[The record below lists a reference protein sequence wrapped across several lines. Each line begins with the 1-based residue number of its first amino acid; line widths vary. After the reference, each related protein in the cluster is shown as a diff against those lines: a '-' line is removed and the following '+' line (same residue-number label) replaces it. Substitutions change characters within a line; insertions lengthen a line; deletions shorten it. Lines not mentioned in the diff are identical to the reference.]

1 VQDIYYRKAKEVGFR
16 ARSAF
21 KLLQLDEEHDLF
33 SGSIPTVLR
42 GRRVVITLVAG
53 VERAVDLCAAPGSW
67 SQVLA
72 QKLVG
77 DGDGLEVSESDGN
90 GVTRLGENENPWRVT
105 SGGNAED
112 GEVLLT
118 LLLSYESLH
127 FIYAATLQV
136 KVVAVDLQE
145 MAPIR

>member
-1 VQDIYYRKAKEVGFR
+1 M
-16 ARSAF
+16 
-21 KLLQLDEEHDLF
+21 
-33 SGSIPTVLR
+33 
-42 GRRVVITLVAG
+42 ITLVAG